1 MHPLTRITGATL
13 DVLEVLLT
21 WAAGDGDG
29 AGGVWGLEIV
39 KRTGRPTGSV
49 YPILDR
55 LERAGWL
62 TSEWEDE
69 TVRRGARRRLYR
81 LTAQGAT
88 EAARTL
94 AERRPSRASPATKPL
109 AAQ

>member
-1 MHPLTRITGATL
+1 MHPLTRITAATL
-13 DVLEVLLT
+13 DVLEVLLAC
-21 WAAGDGDG
+21 AAGEAAD
-29 AGGVWGLEIV
+29 GVWGLEIV
-39 KRTGRPTGSV
+39 KRTGRPSGSV

-55 LERAGWL
+55 LEQAGWL

-69 TVRRGARRRLYR
+69 TARRGARRRLYR

-88 EAARTL
+88 EATRTV
-94 AERRPSRASPATKPL
+94 AERRQASAAPAGTKPL

>member
-1 MHPLTRITGATL
+1 MHPLSRITAATL
-13 DVLEVLLT
+13 DVLEVLLAL
-21 WAAGDGDG
+21 AASETAD
-29 AGGVWGLEIV
+29 GVWGLEIV

-55 LERAGWL
+55 LEQAGWL

-69 TVRRGARRRLYR
+69 TARRGARRRLYR

-94 AERRPSRASPATKPL
+94 AERRQPRPARAGARPL